1 MIFSATA
8 TAIEIVDCRI
18 TVEVFRKIVHASPQ
32 IVTDREHTHTR
43 KTINKQLQFFNEY
56 LEIKLSQFKQSP
68 TSTPG

>member
-32 IVTDREHTHTR
+32 IVTDREHTHT
-43 KTINKQLQFFNEY
+43 KNNK
-56 LEIKLSQFKQSP
+56 
-68 TSTPG
+68 